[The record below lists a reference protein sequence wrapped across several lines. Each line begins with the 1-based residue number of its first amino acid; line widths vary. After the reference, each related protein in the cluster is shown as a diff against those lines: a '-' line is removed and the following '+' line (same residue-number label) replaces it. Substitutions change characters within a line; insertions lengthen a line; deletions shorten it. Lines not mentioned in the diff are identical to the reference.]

1 MLFSVSDHLVSVN
14 LLMVVLTE
22 ISNQI
27 SRASL
32 KMLMLAFEDETLL
45 MNIHLGCLC
54 DSALSSIELFVIIL
68 LQL

>member
-1 MLFSVSDHLVSVN
+1 MI
-14 LLMVVLTE
+14 VVLTE

-27 SRASL
+27 SRISL